1 MFAIEKKNIPRA
13 TPHVEK
19 NVARLEKASLLNYL
33 LRLEEIMKAMMF
45 TISLVLC
52 LLQMP
57 AQIFA
62 ESYEEFFFAK
72 SIARES
78 LNIEEASPDDYVTL
92 TDLHASRGE
101 DYLILGEDQKALED
115 FLVSYE
121 HAQNCEAGKNGLS
134 FRPLLGAFLVNVRL
148 ENLEIAQ
155 EISIQL
161 NSILKNA
168 CDKCTE
174 SLAHG
179 RHKSNR
185 TGSVSFQACHGDYP
199 ILGPDQVTINE
210 CLKMVDNTTEAIGY
224 MIAAVKRTEV
234 RVLAMGIIQGLAD
247 TASRCCRAG
256 GLWKGCLQKL
266 GNKLHYWRVF
276 GVPTDAA
283 HDQMP

>member
-1 MFAIEKKNIPRA
+1 
-13 TPHVEK
+13 
-19 NVARLEKASLLNYL
+19 
-33 LRLEEIMKAMMF
+33 MKAMMF

-52 LLQMP
+52 LLNIP
-57 AQIFA
+57 TQILA
-62 ESYEEFFFAK
+62 ESYEESFFAK
-72 SIARES
+72 SIAHES
-78 LNIEEASPDDYVTL
+78 LNIEEASPDDYITL

-115 FLVSYE
+115 FLLSYE
-121 HAQNCEAGKNGLS
+121 YALNCEEVKGELS
-134 FRPLLGAFLVNVRL
+134 FRPLLGVFLVNVRL
-148 ENLEIAQ
+148 ENLEVAQ

-168 CDKCTE
+168 CGNCTE
-174 SLAHG
+174 SLAYG

-185 TGSVSFQACHGDYP
+185 TGSVSFQTCHGDWP

-210 CLKMVDNTTEAIGY
+210 CLKMVNNTTEAIGY

-234 RVLAMGIIQGLAD
+234 RVLAMAVIEGLSD